1 MIIDSENIL
10 NKVARTYKTPI
21 FAALGGDRSYG
32 IYCPDTP
39 YIIAGCYAASIV
51 DEANLNGVI
60 PDEPHHLHKAPKADA
75 PLNWEMQEVAAFIK
89 RLKAND
95 ITALEEIHSP
105 LLFLETAKFRELKEL
120 TRATLSKSLY
130 PVILERIEKKRR
142 MYANME
148 SPTNSILLEL
158 ARVYMQGIYLFRLKK
173 FVVNLKRLNEYFD
186 LFIVTRI
193 LDEMNQKSE
202 KYFIGQ
208 SSETESLFEFLHDEF
223 NQAYNYSTLPDSAD
237 NQEKLLNA
245 YLRSMR

>member
-1 MIIDSENIL
+1 
-10 NKVARTYKTPI
+10 
-21 FAALGGDRSYG
+21 
-32 IYCPDTP
+32 
-39 YIIAGCYAASIV
+39 
-51 DEANLNGVI
+51 
-60 PDEPHHLHKAPKADA
+60 
-75 PLNWEMQEVAAFIK
+75 
-89 RLKAND
+89 
-95 ITALEEIHSP
+95 
-105 LLFLETAKFRELKEL
+105 
-120 TRATLSKSLY
+120 
-130 PVILERIEKKRR
+130 
-142 MYANME
+142 
-148 SPTNSILLEL
+148 
-158 ARVYMQGIYLFRLKK
+158 MQGIYLFRLKK